1 HDLVDI
7 LRLRVGRKRPFELR
21 HALVV
26 DDPVVALGRYEGAD
40 VESAAI
46 ASSAQLQQA
55 RRSRAR
61 AVDEHLA
68 PEDGV
73 VDPPPAER
81 PRRREEPEAERE
93 APPPE
98 RAGNAYR
105 KEEIDQRE

>member
-1 HDLVDI
+1 EVDLDLARLSLEKGQQVDHGDACELALEQIADRKTAPAVVDRNHDLVDI

-40 VESAAI
+40 VKSAAI

-68 PEDGV
+68 P
-73 VDPPPAER
+73 
-81 PRRREEPEAERE
+81 
-93 APPPE
+93 
-98 RAGNAYR
+98 
-105 KEEIDQRE
+105 